1 MTCLR
6 TFRSRTKNSTWPTS
20 NPINYSVGQWLSWPL
35 CLLGPFSLCNLN
47 ICKALIN
54 FLKCPLWPYN
64 GAEPFNKV
72 RGGKGE
78 TPSREL
84 NRGGCHGESPH
95 NKHGEELPSQ
105 HLKAL
110 EHPAPGLFT
119 AGWRWGPGE
128 RGYVHCN
135 SGPTGGWIDRLC
147 RRPNSRQGSEFS
159 QREIVLVWALPHS
172 PPPVA
177 LGSAA
182 MVWVVHEVVL
192 TTPPVCDEA

>member
-1 MTCLR
+1 MEQSHST
-6 TFRSRTKNSTWPTS
+6 RS
-20 NPINYSVGQWLSWPL
+20 G
-35 CLLGPFSLCNLN
+35 
-47 ICKALIN
+47 
-54 FLKCPLWPYN
+54 
-64 GAEPFNKV
+64 
-72 RGGKGE
+72 GGKGE

-105 HLKAL
+105 HLKAS

-172 PPPVA
+172 PPPLPWVPLPWYGWCMKWCLLRPLFVMKRNRIVEPYLMNGR
-177 LGSAA
+177 LGR
-182 MVWVVHEVVL
+182 
-192 TTPPVCDEA
+192 PV